1 MFLKIRK
8 FHRKTPV
15 LESVFTKVANLLK
28 RDFNTGVSYE
38 ISKIFKNTILKTVCE
53 RASISIYKYVE
64 AYLGSCQAF
73 INGYFAKKVNDFLP
87 KGFIR
92 VV

>member
-1 MFLKIRK
+1 MKLAKFLK
-8 FHRKTPV
+8 T
-15 LESVFTKVANLLK
+15 SN
-28 RDFNTGVSYE
+28 
-38 ISKIFKNTILKTVCE
+38 LKTVCE

-73 INGYFAKKVNDFLP
+73 INGYFAKIVNDFLP